1 MIKIK
6 QLEAFNIKTSN
17 GLLNNIKLLNM
28 QKILIVDD
36 DKDMCNIISTILK
49 QEGYKIFK
57 AYDGKQ
63 AIREIS
69 IKNYNLVILDYRLPN
84 MDGIEVLQKIRNMGL
99 SINVIMI
106 SAYGNDSIKLKA
118 KELGVDQFLDKPFNL
133 SKLFKVVKNTISKK

>member
-1 MIKIK
+1 
-6 QLEAFNIKTSN
+6 
-17 GLLNNIKLLNM
+17 M

-57 AYDGKQ
+57 TYDGKQ
-63 AIREIS
+63 AIKEIS
-69 IKNYNLVILDYRLPN
+69 VKNYNLVILDYRLPN
-84 MDGIEVLQKIRNMGL
+84 MDGIEVLQKIRNMGMP
-99 SINVIMI
+99 INVIMI